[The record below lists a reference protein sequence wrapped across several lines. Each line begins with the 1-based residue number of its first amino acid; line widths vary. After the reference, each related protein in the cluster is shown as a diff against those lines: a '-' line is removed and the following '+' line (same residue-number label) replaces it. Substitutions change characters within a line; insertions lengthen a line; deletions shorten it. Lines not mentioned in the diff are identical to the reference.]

1 MSSVYLTGPGPFLY
15 HLYDDRGLDV
25 LGSSRE
31 LLLPLYHQFHGWIL
45 EYNLEQIDRVFTAE
59 QPQRQKFTIDGR
71 RFSNMAGFYDE
82 VERVFTFG
90 LDRKNGRNLNAFN
103 DILRGGFGRHEYG
116 QPIHI
121 QWLAYEKIV
130 RNLGKVTMDTIVEII
145 LDTDHSGH
153 DCTLERF

>member
-1 MSSVYLTGPGPFLY
+1 M
-15 HLYDDRGLDV
+15 

-82 VERVFTFG
+82 VERVFTSG
-90 LDRKNGRNLNAFN
+90 LDWKIGRNLNAFN

-121 QWLAYEKIV
+121 PVSYTHLAK
-130 RNLGKVTMDTIVEII
+130 RN
-145 LDTDHSGH
+145 
-153 DCTLERF
+153 